1 MERYMKTINATTAK
15 MGVPPQMGGP
25 VVDKIAKQLEEMC
38 PLEDLE
44 KRRAWR
50 DACLTQLS
58 QLKKQLGD

>member
-1 MERYMKTINATTAK
+1 MKTINEVTAK
-15 MGVPPQMGGP
+15 MGEPPQMIKGP
-25 VVDKIAKQLEEMC
+25 VVDKIAEELEAMC

-58 QLKKQLGD
+58 QMKKKMNE